1 MSQQNKKNIST
12 KQFFGKFGIFCGAA
26 LFFLLILGYFIIVS
40 KNSWNNNLKKIVE
53 VVLEENS
60 SGIWSV
66 ESLAEINN
74 PSKLKSAAYHI
85 RNRESGEHAYAYI
98 TRVPSFYGPMGGV
111 FICTDSGQT
120 TFNGFVSLHGKI
132 KNQLIQN
139 RINKRLD
146 FAAERIP
153 VYLELITEDKNE

>member
-1 MSQQNKKNIST
+1 
-12 KQFFGKFGIFCGAA
+12 
-26 LFFLLILGYFIIVS
+26 
-40 KNSWNNNLKKIVE
+40 
-53 VVLEENS
+53 
-60 SGIWSV
+60 
-66 ESLAEINN
+66 
-74 PSKLKSAAYHI
+74 
-85 RNRESGEHAYAYI
+85 
-98 TRVPSFYGPMGGV
+98 MGGV

-120 TFNGFVSLHGKI
+120 TFNGFVSLPAQI